1 MNQVST
7 EYTQIM
13 ESGLFSADWY
23 LDQYQ
28 DVAAAGQDPLE
39 HYLSYG
45 VEEGR
50 DPGPEFSTTGY
61 LSRYH
66 DVADASVNP
75 LLHYIRYGK
84 NEGRLTTPYLDPQ
97 TIKRPY
103 RNFDE
108 YLTYSMLDPLV
119 KAPFGLVDLDS
130 FTFMDHVASW
140 LCLKQKECAEPPLV
154 TVIMPCLTA
163 RMSSEMLSGRCWNS
177 PMEISS

>member
-1 MNQVST
+1 MEKLSPSYI
-7 EYTQIM
+7 EIA

-39 HYLSYG
+39 HYLLYG
-45 VEEGR
+45 AEEGR

-66 DVADASVNP
+66 DVVDAGINP

-84 NEGRLTTPYLDPQ
+84 NEGRSTKPSLDPQ

-103 RNFDE
+103 HNFAE

-119 KAPFGLVDLDS
+119 KAPFGLVDLDN
-130 FTFMDHVASW
+130 FKFMEQVARW
-140 LCLKQKECAEPPLV
+140 LCLKQKECDEA
-154 TVIMPCLTA
+154 TA
-163 RMSSEMLSGRCWNS
+163 GVGDYADARSC
-177 PMEISS
+177 